1 MPLGEADE
9 GFMREAL
16 ALAMRGRGRVE
27 PNPMVGCVIV
37 KDGRVIGRGY
47 HERYGSPHAE
57 PNALASCAE
66 DPAGATA
73 YVTLEPCCHTN
84 KQTPPCVPKL
94 IAAKLA
100 RVVIGCADPNPNV
113 SGKGIAQLREAG
125 VEVREKCLEAEAKQL
140 AAPFFSTI
148 VRKRPYVTLKWAET
162 SDHIVGQTD
171 RRMQISNP
179 TAMQVVHELR
189 SRCDAILVGVNT
201 VIADDPMLTV
211 RGVEPM
217 RPLLRVALDRN
228 LSIPLDSRLIRTARE
243 TPLMVFCR
251 ASALATRADRAK
263 AIRSAGA
270 TIAPLP
276 EDASLDQSL
285 AHLGSLGLTHLLVEP
300 GPTLASS
307 FLRTGL
313 ADRVWIIESPKSGG
327 SGLVAAPVAY
337 PPTEQA
343 NLAGDVLT
351 EYLNPGSEVYFA
363 LKPSVDLLL
372 AARH

>member
-1 MPLGEADE
+1 
-9 GFMREAL
+9 MREAF

-37 KDGRVIGRGY
+37 KDGRVIGRGF
-47 HERYGSPHAE
+47 HEKYGAPHAE
-57 PNALASCAE
+57 PNALASCTE

-94 IAAKLA
+94 IKAKLA
-100 RVVIGCADPNPNV
+100 RVVMGCADPNLDVN
-113 SGKGIAQLREAG
+113 GKGISQLREAG
-125 VEVREKCLEAEAKQL
+125 IEVREKCLEAEAKQL
-140 AAPFFSTI
+140 AAPFFSTV
-148 VRKRPYVTLKWAET
+148 VRKRPYVTLKWADT

-171 RRMQISNP
+171 RRMQISSP

-189 SRCDAILVGVNT
+189 SRCDGILVGVNT
-201 VIADDPMLTV
+201 VRADDPMLTV

-217 RPLLRVALDRN
+217 RPLLRVVLDRN
-228 LSIPLDSRLIRTARE
+228 LSLPLDSRLIRTARE
-243 TPLMVFCR
+243 TPLTVICR
-251 ASALATRADRAK
+251 ESALATRADRAK

-285 AHLGSLGLTHLLVEP
+285 AHLGTLGLTHLLVEP

-313 ADRVWIIESPKSGG
+313 ADRIWVIESPAIAN
-327 SGLVAAPVAY
+327 SGLIAAPVAY
-337 PPTEQA
+337 PPTGQVQ
-343 NLAGDVLT
+343 LAGDVLT
-351 EYLNPGSEVYFA
+351 EYLNPGSDLFFA
-363 LKPSVDLLL
+363 LEPSVDLLL
-372 AARH
+372 ATRHS